1 MFVLSLQVILL
12 MINRGRL
19 GENLGHVE
27 VPGDVFCLHCFKK
40 LDVPWVR
47 PTAPIRE
54 PGNIF
59 KEHFQ
64 NMRNDI
70 GVELFGTWRD
80 LRTPIKH
87 KIVEGSLKNTS
98 EETWTDL
105 KTFTK
110 HDKYGGKFEKHL
122 CGLHSS
128 HHGNFGARSLTEE
141 TGIVLFFQ
149 FF

>member
-59 KEHFQ
+59 KENFQ
-64 NMRNDI
+64 NMTIDI

-110 HDKYGGKFEKHL
+110 HEKNGG
-122 CGLHSS
+122 
-128 HHGNFGARSLTEE
+128 N
-141 TGIVLFFQ
+141 V
-149 FF
+149 